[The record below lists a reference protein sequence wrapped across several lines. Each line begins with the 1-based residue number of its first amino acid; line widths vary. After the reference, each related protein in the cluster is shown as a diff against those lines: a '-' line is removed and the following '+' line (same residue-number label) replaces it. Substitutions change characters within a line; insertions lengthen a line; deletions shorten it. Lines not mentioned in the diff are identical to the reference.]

1 MGGARGPDGSKKRKP
16 WTSPVHRNI
25 DLTDEEAAA
34 LRASDDPLGLL
45 FELKLELGRKA
56 GK

>member
-1 MGGARGPDGSKKRKP
+1 MGGARGPDGSRKPKP
-16 WTSPVHRNI
+16 WTTLVLGKI

-34 LRASDDPLGLL
+34 LRATDDPLGPL
-45 FELKLELGRKA
+45 FELKLELGRKV